1 MLKRTILFLFIIMT
15 LTFVSQSQS
24 LVHPCL
30 WASAADKAQ
39 ITSNMVS
46 YPWASSIYV
55 QLKSRVDPKKD
66 AHKLNPET
74 IISAIPA
81 LTGTDRTGHTDLLNT
96 AAESAIL
103 YYLTDNNDYAQLA
116 ADILSNYT
124 DKLALAVDTTSKG
137 KAYFFGDWWRESR
150 ITYPRIPIIYDF
162 VYNFVNNPNN
172 TVYDLAIH
180 GRKKFNNTT
189 AQTTV
194 KKLAVHDMKSITAPN
209 CNHSVL
215 AGNGAL
221 LNILMIDNDVV
232 RESYFSRYYNDPS
245 NKLPFDAFKWT
256 LANFSTQNIW
266 PETISY
272 SKMTQE
278 IVLQAMN
285 IIDRIKPE
293 LNIVNNNLRVL
304 DGCYKYADFYFPSGA
319 AIRYGDSHRDIDRI
333 AIYQRILAIATRKN
347 LPEYIAKAKQV
358 LKYEYSLIGGYKP
371 VVITDPLEWYG
382 PLELLWG
389 ANIANSITAVHEPIH
404 STVRIEH
411 AGIVLQRNNN
421 TTDSVNYGLM
431 YFTGGATYVHAH
443 ATGIE
448 MELYGN
454 GNVLGV
460 NNGTGDY
467 DPAIHTDYEIR
478 HAAGNTVI
486 VNSSAKRG
494 DTSVW
499 NDIMKK
505 VTLDASEPAPD
516 EAAISKDFLFS
527 SQTLND
533 TYNNCL
539 QQRTVGMI
547 RTSDKSGYYLDVF
560 RSKSYG
566 TNNYHDYIYHNIGD
580 TVTMKF
586 ANNAVVPL
594 TSSARYTTDI
604 TSSVSG
610 WKYFSKVISSM
621 ATTDGVNALFSLNT
635 VKKYMNVFMPSG
647 VSREY
652 STAVAPPT
660 YEAESNYYK
669 KNTPVMTIRQYG
681 EAWDRPFIC
690 AFEPS
695 IGTNPTVKSVEQLMN
710 GTKVVGAKV
719 ISIVNGITITDWV
732 ISQEAANMT
741 YTNIAEA
748 ITFTGRFGVVR
759 TSVQNG
765 KTKVSL
771 YIGNGSSLQF
781 NDSVLIA
788 NSKNNGLKS
797 FDVVGTAIQVNTTS
811 KLRISPTITSGKIT
825 INAGNNEQVKYAIF
839 SLTGIC
845 LKNGKAINNTIIDLS
860 QFPNGTYFAQL
871 NDDSQSIS
879 QKFILKK

>member
-1 MLKRTILFLFIIMT
+1 MT
-15 LTFVSQSQS
+15 LPFLSKSQS
-24 LVHPCL
+24 LVHPCI
-30 WASAADKAQ
+30 WASAAEKAQ

-46 YPWASSIYV
+46 YTWASSIYV

-74 IISAIPA
+74 ILNTIPA
-81 LTGTDRTGHTDLLNT
+81 LYGTDRTGHTELLNT

-103 YYLTDNNDYAQLA
+103 YYLTDNDDYAQLA

-124 DKLALAVDTTSKG
+124 DKLALAVDTGSIR

-150 ITYPRIPIIYDF
+150 VTYPRIPIIYDF
-162 VYNFVNNPNN
+162 VYNFINNPNN
-172 TVYDLAIH
+172 TVYDIDLH
-180 GRKKFNNTT
+180 SRKNFNNTA
-189 AQTTV
+189 AQSAV
-194 KKLAVHDMKSITAPN
+194 KKLAVHDMKSITASQ

-221 LNILMIDNDVV
+221 LNILMIENDSA
-232 RESYFSRYYNDPS
+232 RESYFNRYYNDPS

-256 LANFSTQNIW
+256 LAHFSVQNLW
-266 PETISY
+266 PECISY
-272 SKMTQE
+272 SKISQE

-304 DGCYKYADFYFPSGA
+304 DGCYKYADFYYPSGA

-358 LKYEYSLIGGYKP
+358 LKYEYGLIGGYKP
-371 VVITDPLEWYG
+371 VVTTESLEWYG

-389 ANIANSITAVHEPIH
+389 ANIANSITAVPEPIH

-421 TTDSVNYGLM
+421 TTDSVNYGMM
-431 YFTGGATYVHAH
+431 YFTGGASYVHAH

-448 MELYGN
+448 LELYGN

-467 DPAIHTDYEIR
+467 TPAIHNDYEIKY
-478 HAAGNTVI
+478 AAGNTVI
-486 VNSSAKRG
+486 ANGSAKEG
-494 DTSVW
+494 PANSW
-499 NDIMKK
+499 NDVMCK

-516 EAAISKDFLFS
+516 DVAISKDFLFS
-527 SQTLND
+527 TQTLND

-560 RSKSYG
+560 RSKSNS
-566 TNNYHDYIYHNIGD
+566 TNNYHDYMYHNIGD

-586 ANNAVVPL
+586 TNNVAIPF
-594 TSSARYTTDI
+594 TSSAKYSTDI
-604 TSSVSG
+604 TGTVSG
-610 WKYFSKVISSM
+610 WKYFSNVISSSE
-621 ATTDGVNALFSLNT
+621 TSNGVNALFSLNT
-635 VKKYMNVFMPSG
+635 VKKYMNVFMPAG

-652 STAVAPPT
+652 STAVSPPT
-660 YEAESNYYK
+660 YDAESNYYK

-690 AFEPS
+690 AYEPS
-695 IGTNPTVKSVEQLMN
+695 TTTTPTVKSIEQLMN
-710 GTKVVGAKV
+710 GTKMVGAKV
-719 ISIVNGITITDWV
+719 ISIINGITITDLV
-732 ISQEAANMT
+732 ISQDDATQT
-741 YTNIAEA
+741 YINSAEA
-748 ITFTGRFGVVR
+748 ISFTGRFGIVR

-771 YIGNGSSLQF
+771 YIGDGTRLQF

-797 FDVVGTAIQVNTTS
+797 FDVVGTALKMNTTS
-811 KLRISPTITSGKIT
+811 KLSILPTVTSGKIS
-825 INAGNNEQVKYAIF
+825 IFAGIDEQVNYAIF

-845 LKNGKAINNTIIDLS
+845 FKRGKAINNTIIDLS
-860 QFPNGTYFAQL
+860 EFPSGTYLAQL
-871 NDDSQSIS
+871 IGDSQTLS
-879 QKFILKK
+879 QKIILKK

>member
-1 MLKRTILFLFIIMT
+1 
-15 LTFVSQSQS
+15 
-24 LVHPCL
+24 
-30 WASAADKAQ
+30 
-39 ITSNMVS
+39 
-46 YPWASSIYV
+46 
-55 QLKSRVDPKKD
+55 
-66 AHKLNPET
+66 
-74 IISAIPA
+74 
-81 LTGTDRTGHTDLLNT
+81 
-96 AAESAIL
+96 
-103 YYLTDNNDYAQLA
+103 
-116 ADILSNYT
+116 
-124 DKLALAVDTTSKG
+124 
-137 KAYFFGDWWRESR
+137 
-150 ITYPRIPIIYDF
+150 
-162 VYNFVNNPNN
+162 
-172 TVYDLAIH
+172 
-180 GRKKFNNTT
+180 
-189 AQTTV
+189 
-194 KKLAVHDMKSITAPN
+194 
-209 CNHSVL
+209 
-215 AGNGAL
+215 
-221 LNILMIDNDVV
+221 
-232 RESYFSRYYNDPS
+232 
-245 NKLPFDAFKWT
+245 
-256 LANFSTQNIW
+256 
-266 PETISY
+266 
-272 SKMTQE
+272 
-278 IVLQAMN
+278 
-285 IIDRIKPE
+285 
-293 LNIVNNNLRVL
+293 
-304 DGCYKYADFYFPSGA
+304 
-319 AIRYGDSHRDIDRI
+319 
-333 AIYQRILAIATRKN
+333 
-347 LPEYIAKAKQV
+347 
-358 LKYEYSLIGGYKP
+358 
-371 VVITDPLEWYG
+371 
-382 PLELLWG
+382 
-389 ANIANSITAVHEPIH
+389 
-404 STVRIEH
+404 
-411 AGIVLQRNNN
+411 
-421 TTDSVNYGLM
+421 
-431 YFTGGATYVHAH
+431 
-443 ATGIE
+443 
-448 MELYGN
+448 
-454 GNVLGV
+454 
-460 NNGTGDY
+460 
-467 DPAIHTDYEIR
+467 
-478 HAAGNTVI
+478 
-486 VNSSAKRG
+486 
-494 DTSVW
+494 
-499 NDIMKK
+499 MKK

-516 EAAISKDFLFS
+516 EAAVSKDFLFS
-527 SQTLND
+527 TQTLND

-560 RSKSYG
+560 RSKSNS

-586 ANNAVVPL
+586 TNNSVVPL
-594 TSSARYTTDI
+594 TSSARYSTDI
-604 TSSVSG
+604 SGTISG
-610 WKYFSKVISSM
+610 WKYFSKVISSS
-621 ATTDGVNALFSLNT
+621 ATTDGVNALFAVNT

-845 LKNGKAINNTIIDLS
+845 LKKGRAFNNTIIDLS

>member
-1 MLKRTILFLFIIMT
+1 MLKKTTLFLYIIMT
-15 LTFVSQSQS
+15 LPFVSQSQS
-24 LVHPCL
+24 LAHPCI
-30 WASAADKAQ
+30 WASASEKAQ
-39 ITSNMVS
+39 ITSNIVS
-46 YPWASSIYV
+46 FPWASSIYI
-55 QLKSRVDPKKD
+55 QLKSRVDTKKD

-74 IISAIPA
+74 ILSTIPA
-81 LTGTDRTGHTDLLNT
+81 LYGTDRTGHTDLLNT

-103 YYLTDNNDYAQLA
+103 YYLTDNTDYAQLA

-124 DKLALAVDTTSKG
+124 DKLALVDTVSIR

-150 ITYPRIPIIYDF
+150 VTYPRIPIIYDF

-172 TVYDLAIH
+172 TVYDLASH
-180 GRKKFNNTT
+180 SRKIFNNSA

-194 KKLAVHDMKSITAPN
+194 MKLAANAMKSITAPN

-221 LNILMIDNDVV
+221 LNILMIDNDAK
-232 RESYFSRYYNDPS
+232 RESYFNRYYNDPT
-245 NKLPFDAFKWT
+245 NKLPFDAFTWT
-256 LANFSTQNIW
+256 LANFSVQNIW
-266 PETISY
+266 PECISY
-272 SKMTQE
+272 SKISQE

-285 IIDRIKPE
+285 IIDRIKPQ

-304 DGCYKYADFYFPSGA
+304 DGSFKYADFYFPSGA
-319 AIRYGDSHRDIDRI
+319 AVRYGDSHRDIDRI
-333 AIYQRILAIATRKN
+333 ALYQRILAIATRKN

-358 LKYEYSLIGGYKP
+358 LKYEYGLIGGYKP
-371 VVITDPLEWYG
+371 VVTTESLEWYG

-389 ANIANSITAVHEPIH
+389 ANIANSIIAVAEPIH

-467 DPAIHTDYEIR
+467 ADVIHNDYEIR

-494 DTSVW
+494 PAESW
-499 NDIMKK
+499 HDIMSK
-505 VTLDASEPAPD
+505 VILDASEPAPD
-516 EAAISKDFLFS
+516 DVAVSKDFTFS
-527 SQTLND
+527 TQSLND

-547 RTSDKSGYYLDVF
+547 RTSNNTGYYLDVF
-560 RSKSYG
+560 RSKSKS
-566 TNNYHDYIYHNIGD
+566 TNNYHDYLYHNIGD
-580 TVTMKF
+580 AVSLKF
-586 ANNAVVPL
+586 ADNTGVPL
-594 TSSARYTTDI
+594 TVSTRYTTDI
-604 TSSVSG
+604 SGSISG
-610 WKYFSKVISSM
+610 WKSFTEVNSTT
-621 ATTDGVNALFSLNT
+621 ATTNGVNAKFSLTT
-635 VKKYMNVFMPSG
+635 VNKYMNVFMPSG

-695 IGTNPTVKSVEQLMN
+695 TTSSPTIQTVEQLMN

-719 ISIVNGITITDWV
+719 ISIVNGVTITDWV
-732 ISQEAANMT
+732 ISQEASNQT
-741 YTNIAEA
+741 YTNSAES
-748 ITFTGRFGVVR
+748 ITFTGRFGIVR

-765 KTKVSL
+765 QTKVSL
-771 YIGNGSSLQF
+771 YIGDGSSLQF
-781 NDSVLIA
+781 NDSVLTA

-797 FDVVGTAIQVNTTS
+797 YDVVGTAIKTNTTS
-811 KLRISPTITSGKIT
+811 KLSISPTITSGEIT
-825 INAGNNEQVKYAIF
+825 INAGIDEQVKYAIF
-839 SLTGIC
+839 NLTGIC
-845 LKNGKAINNTIIDLS
+845 LKKGKAINNTIIDLS
-860 QFPNGTYFAQL
+860 EFPNGTYIAQL
-871 NDDSQSIS
+871 IDYSHSLS
-879 QKFILKK
+879 QKLILKK

>member
-1 MLKRTILFLFIIMT
+1 MT
-15 LTFVSQSQS
+15 LPFVSQSQS
-24 LVHPCL
+24 LVHPCI
-30 WASAADKAQ
+30 WASAAEKAQ

-46 YPWASSIYV
+46 YTWASSFYV
-55 QLKSRVDPKKD
+55 QLKSRVDPRKD
-66 AHKLNPET
+66 SHKLNPET
-74 IISAIPA
+74 ILSAIPA
-81 LTGTDRTGHTDLLNT
+81 LTGTDRTGHTDILNT

-103 YYLTDNNDYAQLA
+103 YYLTDNADYAQLA

-124 DKLALAVDTTSKG
+124 DKLALAIDTASKG

-150 ITYPRIPIIYDF
+150 VTYPRIPIIYDF
-162 VYNFVNNPNN
+162 VYNYINNPNN
-172 TVYDLAIH
+172 TVYDLTTH
-180 GRKKFNNTT
+180 SRKKFNNAA

-194 KKLAVHDMKSITAPN
+194 KKLAVHDMKSITAQN

-221 LNILMIDNDVV
+221 LNILMIENDAA
-232 RESYFSRYYNDPS
+232 RESYFNRYYKDPS
-245 NKLPFDAFKWT
+245 NKLPFDAFTWT
-256 LANFSTQNIW
+256 LANFSVQNIW
-266 PETISY
+266 PETIGY
-272 SKMTQE
+272 SKISQE
-278 IVLQAMN
+278 IVLQAIN

-293 LNIVNNNLRVL
+293 LDIVNKNLRVL
-304 DGCYKYADFYFPSGA
+304 DGCYKYAEFYYPSGA

-333 AIYQRILAIATRKN
+333 ALYQRILAIATRKN

-358 LKYEYSLIGGYKP
+358 LKYEYGLKGGYKP
-371 VVITDPLEWYG
+371 VVTTEALEWYG

-389 ANIANSITAVHEPIH
+389 VNIANSITAVPEPIH

-411 AGIVLQRNNN
+411 AGLVLQRNNN
-421 TTDSVNYGLM
+421 TTDSINYGLM
-431 YFTGGATYVHAH
+431 YFTGGASYVHAH

-448 MELYGN
+448 MEIYGN

-467 DPAIHTDYEIR
+467 TTAIHDEYEIR

-494 DTSVW
+494 PAVSW
-499 NDIMKK
+499 HDIMSK
-505 VTLDASEPAPD
+505 VTLVASEPAPN
-516 EAAISKDFLFS
+516 EVAVSKDFLFS
-527 SQTLND
+527 TQTLND

-560 RSKSYG
+560 RSKSNS

-580 TVTMKF
+580 TVTLKF
-586 ANNAVVPL
+586 TDNAAVPL
-594 TSSARYTTDI
+594 SSSARYSNDI
-604 TSSVSG
+604 SGSVSG
-610 WKYFSKVISSM
+610 WKYFSKVISSN
-621 ATTDGVNALFSLNT
+621 ATSNAVNALFSLNT

-647 VSREY
+647 VNREY
-652 STAVAPPT
+652 SSAVAPPT
-660 YEAESNYYK
+660 YEAESIYYK

-695 IGTNPTVKSVEQLMN
+695 ITTSPTIKSIEQLMN
-710 GTKVVGAKV
+710 GTKVVGAKI
-719 ISIVNGITITDWV
+719 ISIVNGITITDRV
-732 ISQEAANMT
+732 ISQEAANQT
-741 YTNIAEA
+741 YINSTESIS
-748 ITFTGRFGVVR
+748 FTGRFGIVR

-771 YIGNGSSLQF
+771 YIGDGSSLQF
-781 NDSVLIA
+781 NDSVLTA

-797 FDVVGTAIQVNTTS
+797 YDVLGTAIKMNTLS
-811 KLRISPTITSGKIT
+811 KLSISPSITSGIIT
-825 INAGNNEQVKYAIF
+825 IKAGLDKQVKYAIF
-839 SLTGIC
+839 NLTGIC
-845 LKNGKAINNTIIDLS
+845 LKKGNAINNTVVDLS
-860 QFPNGTYFAQL
+860 EYPGGTYLVQL
-871 NDDSQSIS
+871 IDDSQILS
-879 QKFILKK
+879 QKLILKK

>member
-1 MLKRTILFLFIIMT
+1 MLKKTTLYFCFFMT
-15 LTFVSQSQS
+15 LPLLIQSQS
-24 LVHPCL
+24 LAHPCL
-30 WASAADKAQ
+30 WASAAEKAQ
-39 ITSNMVS
+39 IKSNMVS
-46 YPWASSIYV
+46 YTWASSIYV
-55 QLKSRVDPKKD
+55 QLKSRVDAKKD

-74 IISAIPA
+74 ILSTIPA
-81 LTGTDRTGHTDLLNT
+81 LYGTDRTGHTEMLNT

-103 YYLTDNNDYAQLA
+103 YYLTDNKDYAQLA
-116 ADILSNYT
+116 ADILSSYT
-124 DKLALAVDTTSKG
+124 DKLASVDTVSIR
-137 KAYFFGDWWRESR
+137 KAYFFDDWWRESR
-150 ITYPRIPIIYDF
+150 VTYPRIPIVYDF
-162 VYNFVNNPNN
+162 VYNFVNDTNN
-172 TVYDLAIH
+172 TVYDLTTHA
-180 GRKKFNNTT
+180 RKKFNNTA

-194 KKLAVHDMKSITAPN
+194 KKLAANAMKSITAPQ
-209 CNHSVL
+209 CNHSLL

-221 LNILMIDNDVV
+221 LNILMIDNDAA
-232 RESYFSRYYNDPS
+232 REGFFNRYYNDPS
-245 NKLPFDAFKWT
+245 NKLPFDAFTWS

-266 PETISY
+266 PECISY
-272 SKMTQE
+272 SKMSQE
-278 IVLQAMN
+278 IVLQAIN

-293 LNIVNNNLRVL
+293 LDVVNKNLRVL

-333 AIYQRILAIATRKN
+333 ALYQRILAIATRKN

-358 LKYEYSLIGGYKP
+358 LKNEYSLIGGYKP
-371 VVITDPLEWYG
+371 VVTTEMLEWYG

-389 ANIANSITAVHEPIH
+389 VNIANSVTAVPEKTH

-411 AGIVLQRNNN
+411 AGVVLQRNNN
-421 TTDSVNYGLM
+421 TTDSINYGLM
-431 YFTGGATYVHAH
+431 YYTGGASYVHAH

-467 DPAIHTDYEIR
+467 ALAIHDDYEIR

-494 DTSVW
+494 TASVW
-499 NDIMKK
+499 NDIMNK

-516 EAAISKDFLFS
+516 DVAVSKDFTFS
-527 SQTLND
+527 TQSLND

-560 RSKSYG
+560 RSKSNG
-566 TNNYHDYIYHNIGD
+566 TNNYHDYLYHNIGD
-580 TVTMKF
+580 TVTLKF
-586 ANNAVVPL
+586 TNNVAVPL
-594 TSSARYTTDI
+594 ASSARYSTDI
-604 TSSVSG
+604 TGSVSG
-610 WKYFSKVISSM
+610 WKYFTKVISSN
-621 ATTDGVNALFSLNT
+621 ATTSAVNALFALNT
-635 VKKYMNVFMPSG
+635 VNKYMNVFMPSG

-695 IGTNPTVKSVEQLMN
+695 IGTTPTVKSVVQLMT

-719 ISIVNGITITDWV
+719 SSIVNGITITDWI
-732 ISQEAANMT
+732 ISQEAANQT
-741 YTNIAEA
+741 YTNSAEA
-748 ITFTGRFGVVR
+748 ISFTGRFGIVR

-765 KTKVSL
+765 KTKVSM
-771 YIGNGSSLQF
+771 YIGEGSSLQF
-781 NDSVLIA
+781 KDSVLNA

-797 FDVVGTAIQVNTTS
+797 YDEVGTAIMTNKFS
-811 KLRISPTITSGKIT
+811 NISISPTITSGKIT
-825 INAGNNEQVKYAIF
+825 INAGINEQVNYAF
-839 SLTGIC
+839 FNLTGIC
-845 LKNGKAINNTIIDLS
+845 LRKGKANNNTIIDLS
-860 QFPNGTYFAQL
+860 EFPSGTYLAQL
-871 NDDSQSIS
+871 MDDSQILS
-879 QKFILKK
+879 QKLILKK